1 MILKTFAE
9 FPPRKRIGILGIL
22 LGVISIFLGSP
33 FDKVNTSINAK
44 EMSMISADDIGTIKV
59 AELADDIIKSKFD
72 YRLIDLRKAE
82 EFSKYNIPS
91 SESIQVDQILKSDLA
106 RNENILLYSDND
118 IESAQAWFLL
128 KSNNYNGVNIL
139 KGGLKSWQDDILFPA
154 CVCETNPS
162 VEQTHKHNKL
172 AEISKFFGGNM
183 QSGSISET
191 QSKMKM
197 PELKAPTSIT
207 LKKTKGKKKREGC

>member
-1 MILKTFAE
+1 MLLKTFAE

-22 LGVISIFLGSP
+22 LGIISIFLRSP

-59 AELADDIIKSKFD
+59 AELADDIIKSKYD
-72 YRLIDLRKAE
+72 YRLIDLRKTE
-82 EFSKYNIPS
+82 KYSKYNIPS
-91 SESIQVDQILKSDLA
+91 SENIQVDQILKSDLA

-139 KGGLKSWQDDILFPA
+139 KGGLISWQEDILFPA

-172 AEISKFFGGNM
+172 AEISKYFGGNM
-183 QSGSISET
+183 QSGNVSE
-191 QSKMKM
+191 SKMKM
-197 PELKAPTSIT
+197 PELKAPTSIK